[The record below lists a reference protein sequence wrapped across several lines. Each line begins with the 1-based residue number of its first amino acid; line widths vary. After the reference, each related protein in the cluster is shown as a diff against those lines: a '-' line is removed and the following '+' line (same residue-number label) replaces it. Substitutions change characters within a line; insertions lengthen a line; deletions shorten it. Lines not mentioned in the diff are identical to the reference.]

1 MTTEFDRSEEGRQKR
16 TTEESQGAYSDT
28 VVDRLRDPKNLG
40 RLAKPDAYGIV
51 HGWCGDTMEIYLR
64 LTGGRVEEARFMT
77 DGCGP
82 TVACGSMLSSMV
94 EGLSAEEATRIKPTD
109 LIEALGGLPEE
120 NSHCAKLAVDTLLNA
135 FLRVSKA
142 ALL

>member
-16 TTEESQGAYSDT
+16 TIEESQGVYSDT
-28 VVDRLRDPKNLG
+28 LVDRLRNPKNMG
-40 RLAKPDAYGIV
+40 RLAKPDAYGIAC
-51 HGWCGDTMEIYLR
+51 GWCGDTMEIYLR

-94 EGLSAEEATRIKPTD
+94 EGLSAEEAKRIKPTD
-109 LIEALGGLPEE
+109 LIEALGGLPQE
-120 NSHCAKLAVDTLLNA
+120 NTHCAKLAVDTLLKA
-135 FLRVSKA
+135 ILRASKTGM
-142 ALL
+142 L

>member
-16 TTEESQGAYSDT
+16 TTEESQGVYSDT
-28 VVDRLRDPKNLG
+28 VVDGFHNPKNLG

-64 LTGGRVEEARFMT
+64 LTDGRVEEATFMT

-94 EGLSAEEATRIKPTD
+94 AGLSAEEVKKIKPTD

-120 NSHCAKLAVDTLLNA
+120 NTHCAKLAVDTLL
-135 FLRVSKA
+135 KA
-142 ALL
+142 IMSCSGA